1 MEKKSY
7 YFARVIL
14 NIVENKSFE
23 NISSLFR
30 SSLCNESI
38 GYIVLKVFFGTIYIQ

>member
-23 NISSLFR
+23 KISSLF
-30 SSLCNESI
+30 EEFI
-38 GYIVLKVFFGTIYIQ
+38 M